1 MAETGCLHNHKYSNL
16 KIKNKLN
23 TNNIKINKTYTTGN
37 SDDTS
42 IQQGDKTFLIPKVM
56 ETNVGFNSYVDLTT
70 TKSYFKSP
78 QTQGEN
84 WTYNDYLSDSDERG
98 GVSDANGTA
107 DHVLNPTQNRRF
119 SVIDFYAKFS
129 NIFSVNYSKWR
140 SDTTGNEEQILSLGA
155 MQSSVVHVDGTAGNN
170 FLSQA
175 ANYRFHFIKWPKGTI
190 IKDLVLI
197 PNKDIGTKGVTY
209 DTDANV
215 KLKQQLQK
223 QLIVNLF
230 VTKKDN
236 SSNDIYD
243 ATTINSTETLRTD
256 TTRPQLGLIKDD
268 GIYMRSNRDTL
279 EFTENAYNDANYQT
293 GNPGDSS
300 KGGYSYLIRE
310 LPIIASPDDGS
321 DDIIWRKYTPISII
335 RDIGLPI
342 EIMHSGGGYKHQHS
356 TASTSNN
363 LKHGNANVVQDI
375 YDGTN
380 ELKISRKDDEIDI
393 DSSKYNWNVNG
404 ELFSYSSIYR
414 NLAPIMGSHFTDY
427 YFSTDANRRLSWDRG
442 ILPYI
447 QDGRRTR
454 YVNGNMQAS
463 NYMDL
468 NTTNR
473 EVWNGGMFINSSDE
487 DLYLALTIGHICDPN
502 SVADETVAVGEG
514 VGSVKKFAATEGA
527 YKAYPKGDIRNIT
540 TDGSGDPVFS
550 TDAILEADG
559 VKFKAIFTFKQLNT

>member
-70 TKSYFKSP
+70 TKSYFKSE
-78 QTQGEN
+78 QTRGQE
-84 WTYNDYLSDSDERG
+84 WSYDAYLSDSDERG

-107 DHVLNPTQNRRF
+107 DHVQNPTQNRRF

-129 NIFSVNYSKWR
+129 NIFSVNYSKWQGE
-140 SDTTGNEEQILSLGA
+140 TTGSEEQSRSLTA
-155 MQSSVVHVDGTAGNN
+155 MRSSLDSIDGVAANN
-170 FLSQA
+170 FSSQA
-175 ANYRFHFIKWPKGTI
+175 TNYRFHFIKWPKGTI

-197 PNKDIGTKGVTY
+197 PNKDIGTKGVSY
-209 DTDANV
+209 DSDADI

-236 SSNDIYD
+236 SSDDIYD
-243 ATTINSTETLRTD
+243 ATTKNITETLRTNP
-256 TTRPQLGLIKDD
+256 TRPQLGLIKDD
-268 GIYMRSNRDTL
+268 GIYMRSSTL
-279 EFTENAYNDANYQT
+279 EFTENAYNDTNYHT

-310 LPIIASPDDGS
+310 LPIIASPDDTS

-356 TASTSNN
+356 TASTLNN

-375 YDGTN
+375 YDGN
-380 ELKISRKDDEIDI
+380 HELTISRKDIEIEI
-393 DSSKYNWNVNG
+393 NNSKYNWNVNG

-414 NLAPIMGSHFTDY
+414 NLSPIMGKHFTGY
-427 YFSTDANRRLSWDRG
+427 HFNQQNNSKLSWERG

-447 QDGRRTR
+447 QEGRRTR
-454 YVNGNMQAS
+454 YVNN
-463 NYMDL
+463 DL
-468 NTTNR
+468 PATAYLDINTTNR

-502 SVADETVAVGEG
+502 SVATETVAV
-514 VGSVKKFAATEGA
+514 VGQTVKKFAATEGA

-540 TDGSGDPVFS
+540 TDGNGDPVFS

-559 VKFKAIFTFKQLNT
+559 VKFKAIFTFKQLNS